1 VNPAFYVDY
10 SEVQKMEVKMI
21 KRVLFIALFSTPM
34 YGCVAGQS
42 VGIDY
47 DADPMVVAPS
57 DSRPIQVTV
66 TDERPFVVSGDK
78 PPYYVGK
85 YRAGFGNPWDVTT
98 ENRKPLADIMAAD
111 VSEELEALGFALSDA
126 GRVLTITINDWNFDG
141 WQNGHLWYDIEIVLS
156 DVDGAQLY
164 SGNVKDDVGIT
175 GTLAGIKGGVERD
188 IPIIYRDAVQKIVR
202 KNSDL
207 ITALSQ

>member
-1 VNPAFYVDY
+1 
-10 SEVQKMEVKMI
+10 MEMI
-21 KRVLFIALFSTPM
+21 KRVLFIVLFSAPM

-47 DADPMVVAPS
+47 DAAPLVVAPS
-57 DSRPIQVTV
+57 DSSPVQVTV
-66 TDERPFVVSGDK
+66 TDERPFVTSGDK

-98 ENRKPLADIMAAD
+98 EDRKPLADIMAAD
-111 VSEELEALGFALSDA
+111 VSEELEALGFGLSDT
-126 GRVLTITINDWNFDG
+126 GRLLAITINDWNFDG

-156 DVDGAQLY
+156 DADGAQLY

-202 KNSDL
+202 KNNEL